1 MNAIIQ
7 KIQAMPVKQIQEM
20 VAKLAN
26 DIRDEAG
33 VVLSAA
39 LDVLE
44 SKMEESETYRKN
56 KRLCCKE
63 SGHGR
68 KSAGDF
74 RRDF

>member
-44 SKMEESETYRKN
+44 SKMEESEFVAFCN
-56 KRLCCKE
+56 
-63 SGHGR
+63 
-68 KSAGDF
+68 AI
-74 RRDF
+74 